1 VISITVFVK
10 PVGYGLRMARYA
22 LILILSTGLCA
33 GGVRHAVGQTQPPVD
48 ESPRIGLVLS
58 GGGARGAAHVGV
70 LKVLEEFDVPVHAI
84 AGTSMGAIVGSLYAA
99 GWAPD
104 EIEAQLAAID
114 WNAMLTDRLPREH
127 LSFRRREED
136 REFLTQFEL
145 GIEGG
150 RPRLPSGLIAGHNVE
165 ARLAR
170 LLVPA
175 LAVRDFDHLT
185 VPFRAVATDLETGDP
200 VVLRDGDLVLAVRAS
215 LSMPAVFAPVELDG
229 RLLVDGGV
237 GRNLPVDVARE
248 LGVDR
253 LIVVDAGTPLSDRE
267 ALRSLLDV
275 SKQLTSVMTQSNTA
289 VQRQSLTDSDILI
302 QLALESLSVLDF
314 QRWLEAVEAGEA
326 TARAAETALRPLAVA
341 PERQTATISAARA
354 GFRAPVVVDSVHVV
368 GATGVPATPL
378 RGLIRVRAGDPVD
391 PAVLEADLLRLHGLR
406 LFGRIHVRIVVDEGR
421 RTLEFEPEPRPGGTS
436 SLRFGLGFEDDHGA
450 GTSRFHILSSLW
462 LRQVNRYGGEVRLD
476 LQAGE
481 PRGAAAEFF
490 QPLAPGSPVFLT
502 GMAEHREG
510 ERALQVS
517 GSTTRFRA
525 ADNLISIGLGL
536 HAGGGGEVRAGVVRG
551 RRTQEPRDDN
561 PDLPTFD
568 DVMAGVAAAIT
579 LDGLNDAALPR
590 RGGLGRVQWTG
601 YRTGLGS
608 AFSYDRIEASATMAF
623 PVGTGSVVLGTEL
636 GTGSDGTPSHHP
648 HSLGG
653 VFRLTGRPAGSVAGR
668 HIGLVRVIYLRDMR
682 DGRVYFGFSAEAGAA
697 WDDLER
703 VNLDDLVPAGSFL
716 IAARTLVG
724 PIYLALGHAEGGSP
738 TATLAIGRR
747 IASPW

>member
-1 VISITVFVK
+1 
-10 PVGYGLRMARYA
+10 
-22 LILILSTGLCA
+22 
-33 GGVRHAVGQTQPPVD
+33 VGQTHPPVD

-70 LKVLEEFDVPVHAI
+70 LKVLEEHDVPVHAI
-84 AGTSMGAIVGSLYAA
+84 AGTSMGAIVGSMYAA
-99 GWAPD
+99 GWGPD

-185 VPFRAVATDLETGDP
+185 VPFRAVATDLETGNP
-200 VVLRDGDLVLAVRAS
+200 VVLRNGDLVLAVRAS
-215 LSMPAVFAPVELDG
+215 LSMPAVFAPVELEG

-267 ALRSLLDV
+267 ALHSLLDV

-289 VQRQSLTDSDILI
+289 VQKQSLAEADILI
-302 QLALESLSVLDF
+302 QPALGSISVLDF
-314 QRWLEAVEAGEA
+314 QRWPEAVEAGKA
-326 TARAAETALRPLAVA
+326 AARAAEPALRSLTVA
-341 PERQTATISAARA
+341 PQLQTATVSAERA

-368 GATGVPATPL
+368 GAAGVPAAVL
-378 RGLIRVRAGDPVD
+378 RGLVRVRAEDPVD

-406 LFGRIHVRIVVDEGR
+406 LFGRIHVRIVVDEDR
-421 RTLEFEPEPRPGGTS
+421 RTLEFEPEPRPGGTR

-462 LRQVNRYGGEVRLD
+462 VRQVNRHGGELRLD

-502 GMAEHREG
+502 GTAEHREG
-510 ERALQVS
+510 EAALQVS
-517 GSTTRFRA
+517 GSETRYRA
-525 ADNLISIGLGL
+525 VDDLISIALGL
-536 HAGGGGEVRAGVVRG
+536 HAGGWGEVRAGVVRG
-551 RRTQEPRDDN
+551 RRTQEPWDGA

-568 DVMAGVAAAIT
+568 DAMAGVTAAIT
-579 LDGLNDAALPR
+579 LDGLDDAALPR
-590 RGGLGRVQWTG
+590 RGGLGRVEWTG
-601 YRTGLGS
+601 YRTGLGG
-608 AFSYDRIEASATMAF
+608 AFSYDRLEASATLAF

-668 HIGLVRVIYLRDMR
+668 HVGLARVIYLRDMR
-682 DGRVYFGFSAEAGAA
+682 DGRVYLGFSAEAGAA
-697 WDDLER
+697 WDELER
-703 VNLDDLVPAGSFL
+703 VSLADLIPAGSL
-716 IAARTLVG
+716 LVAVRTLVG
-724 PIYLALGHAEGGSP
+724 PIYLVLGHAEGGSP
-738 TATLAIGRR
+738 TATLSIGRR